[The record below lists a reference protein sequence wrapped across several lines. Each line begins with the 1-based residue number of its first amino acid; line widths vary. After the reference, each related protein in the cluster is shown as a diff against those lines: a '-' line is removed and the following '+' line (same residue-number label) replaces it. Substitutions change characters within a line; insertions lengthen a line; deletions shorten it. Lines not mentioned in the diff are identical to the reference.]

1 MTTPD
6 ALGISAPWM
15 RVKELDPAQW
25 GRLYNLLIKPNRAS
39 TGLFI
44 LHDAGRVVSVT
55 PAFAQKQ
62 LGLPP
67 EIDDPE
73 SAAAELYGTWGRGPV
88 GIFEKA
94 ALKDVFD
101 RIQRARTNG
110 DDIFTFLIKLSDELA
125 SEPGMVLEPNPFAKW
140 RGVSPALPSAIAR
153 AVAPEGQKAS
163 VVFAVYDDDG
173 LYLSLL
179 LGFESGQLTLITT
192 LPPAPVA
199 DWRADQARLL
209 ALAEVTFAPAA
220 LVLSCPLT
228 VVEQGGISPQGI
240 VKWLAAE
247 QRGEILCAPTS
258 LADFAGKVAAALG

>member
-1 MTTPD
+1 MTPASTP
-6 ALGISAPWM
+6 GISAPWM

-88 GIFEKA
+88 GIFERA

-110 DDIFTFLIKLSDELA
+110 DDIFTFLIKLSDALA
-125 SEPGMVLEPNPFAKW
+125 SEPGMVLEPNPFAQW
-140 RGVSPALPSAIAR
+140 RGVSPALPKAIAR
-153 AVAPEGQKAS
+153 AVAPEGERAS
-163 VVFAVYDDDG
+163 VVLAVYDDTG

-179 LGFESGQLTLITT
+179 LGFENEQLTLVTT
-192 LPPAPVA
+192 LPPAPAA
-199 DWRADQARLL
+199 DWRADQPRLL
-209 ALAEVTFAPAA
+209 ALAEAKFAPVA
-220 LVLSCPLT
+220 LAVACPLA
-228 VVEQGGISPQGI
+228 VVEQSGLNPQSGA
-240 VKWLAAE
+240 KWLAAE
-247 QRGEILCAPTS
+247 QRGEIVCTPAT
-258 LADFAGKVAAALG
+258 LATFAARVAANLG